1 MSVTSKPV
9 VAVLIPEPMRGEILS
24 PEAEALLAEHATVV
38 NAPDGRPSAEQ
49 LPWLV
54 DKAVAV
60 ITGWGT
66 PSLTSDI
73 LAAAPNMRLVAHTA
87 GSIHRLVPPEA
98 IHNGLR
104 VTHAAAII
112 ADSVAEIV
120 IGQTLRHL
128 RHLDAM
134 DRRMKS
140 GGVWLDVQD
149 ALPGR
154 LLGEQ
159 TVGIVG
165 TGHVGRTV
173 IRRFQAFGARILAAD
188 PFLTEA
194 AAKDLGVA
202 KTDVDHL
209 FAVSDIVSLHAPAL
223 PETEGMVGTAQLR
236 ALRDGGVLI
245 NMARGA
251 LVKED
256 ELIEELETG
265 RIFAILDV
273 FAQEPL
279 PADSPLR
286 RLTNVFLSP
295 HAAGHTVD
303 THKRQGRAMVD
314 EVIRFLDGEDLR
326 YVISASALA
335 TMA

>member
-1 MSVTSKPV
+1 MSVTTKPV
-9 VAVLIPEPMRGEILS
+9 VAVLIPEPMRREIL
-24 PEAEALLAEHATVV
+24 PAEAEALLAEHAMVV
-38 NAPDGRPSAEQ
+38 SAPDGRPTAEQ
-49 LPWLV
+49 LPQLV
-54 DKAVAV
+54 GEAVAV

-66 PSLTSDI
+66 PSLTSDV
-73 LAAAPNMRLVAHTA
+73 LAAAPNMQLVAHTA
-87 GSIHRLVPPEA
+87 GSIHRLVPAEA
-98 IHNGLR
+98 IRGGLR

-134 DRRMKS
+134 DQRMKS
-140 GGVWLDVQD
+140 GGVWLDVRD

-173 IRRFQAFGARILAAD
+173 IRRFQAFGARIFAAD
-188 PFLTEA
+188 PFLTED
-194 AAKDLGVA
+194 AAKDLGVTKA
-202 KTDVDHL
+202 EVDNL
-209 FAVSDIVSLHAPAL
+209 FASSVIVSLHAPAL

-236 ALRDGGVLI
+236 ALRDGGLLI

-273 FAQEPL
+273 FAKEPL
-279 PADSPLR
+279 PVDSRLR
-286 RLTNVFLSP
+286 TLTNVFLSP
-295 HAAGHTVD
+295 HAAGHTID
-303 THKRQGRAMVD
+303 THKRQGRAMVE
-314 EVIRFLDGEDLR
+314 EVIRLLNGEDLR

>member
-1 MSVTSKPV
+1 MSVTTKPI
-9 VAVLIPEPMRGEILS
+9 VAVLIPEPMRQEILS
-24 PEAEALLAEHATVV
+24 AETEALLANHATVV
-38 NAPDGRPSAEQ
+38 SAPAGQPAAEQ
-49 LPWLV
+49 LPQLV
-54 DKAVAV
+54 GEAVAV

-66 PSLTSDI
+66 PSLTSEM
-73 LAAAPNMRLVAHTA
+73 LAAAPNVQLVAHTA
-87 GSIHRLVPPEA
+87 GSIHNLVPAEA
-98 IHNGLR
+98 IHGGLR

-134 DRRMKS
+134 DQQMKS
-140 GGVWLDVQD
+140 GGVWLDVRD

-173 IRRFQAFGARILAAD
+173 IRRFQAFGARVLAAD
-188 PFLTEA
+188 PFLRED
-194 AAKDLGVA
+194 AAKDLGVT
-202 KTDVDHL
+202 KTEADEL
-209 FAVSDIVSLHAPAL
+209 FAMSDIVSLHAPAL
-223 PETEGMVGTAQLR
+223 PETEGMVGTAQLH
-236 ALRDGGVLI
+236 ALRDGGLLI
-245 NMARGA
+245 NMSRGA

-256 ELIEELETG
+256 KLIEELETG

-273 FAQEPL
+273 FVKEPL
-279 PADSPLR
+279 PVDSRLR
-286 RLTNVFLSP
+286 SLANVFLSP
-295 HAAGHTVD
+295 HAAGHTID
-303 THKRQGRAMVD
+303 THKRQGQAMVE
-314 EVIRFLDGEDLR
+314 EVIRFLNGEELQ
-326 YVISASALA
+326 YVISSSALA

>member
-1 MSVTSKPV
+1 MSVTTKPV
-9 VAVLIPEPMRGEILS
+9 VAVLIPEPMRQEILS
-24 PEAEALLAEHATVV
+24 TETEALLADHATIVS
-38 NAPDGRPSAEQ
+38 APDGKPTAEQ
-49 LPWLV
+49 LPQLV
-54 DKAVAV
+54 RKAVAV

-66 PSLTSDI
+66 PSLTSQA
-73 LAAAPNMRLVAHTA
+73 LVTAPNLQLVAHTA
-87 GSIHRLVPPEA
+87 GSIHNLVPAEA
-98 IHNGLR
+98 VYGGLR

-128 RHLDAM
+128 RNLDGM
-134 DRRMKS
+134 DQQMKS
-140 GGVWLDVQD
+140 GGLWLDVRD

-173 IRRFQAFGARILAAD
+173 IRRFQAFGTRILAAD
-188 PFLTEA
+188 PFLTEDGA
-194 AAKDLGVA
+194 NDLGVTKA
-202 KTDVDHL
+202 EVDEL
-209 FAVSDIVSLHAPAL
+209 FARCDIVSLHAPAL
-223 PETEGMVGTAQLR
+223 SETEGMVGTSQLH
-236 ALRDGGVLI
+236 ALRDGGLLI
-245 NMARGA
+245 NMSRGA

-256 ELIEELETG
+256 ELIEELKTG

-273 FAQEPL
+273 FATEPL
-279 PADSPLR
+279 PADSQLR
-286 RLTNVFLSP
+286 SLSNVFLSP
-295 HAAGHTVD
+295 HAAGHTID
-303 THKRQGRAMVD
+303 THKRQGRTMVE
-314 EVIRFLDGEDLR
+314 EVIRFLNGEELR